1 MDEDP
6 LSSLFGGG
14 GLFGGDVDAPRAPKK
29 TEAEEDTSELLAKL
43 MKSNDNTEKIAARL
57 KKEKKDKNVKKKK
70 EEERLSKV
78 PKKSNDVS
86 EIFGNEAVASLRRGD
101 EGDEGDEDDFL
112 KEKTRRASGDI
123 FGDNNEDDDE
133 DEQIRNTSTSGKGEL
148 FGGFQKKKQDKIE
161 ISELKV
167 SSTLGAASTGD
178 NLFTEDVE
186 DVVASAKEDAASQLH
201 VSDDKLKALDLFIG
215 TEDDDGSA
223 AKPSKSGSIDKTFG
237 GLSLFDTTSKGKE
250 KPKASDVDDLF
261 SMTSNDDGNASGG
274 GGIDSSF
281 DFSSYIQNNS

>member
-70 EEERLSKV
+70 ERSSKV
-78 PKKSNDVS
+78 PKKSDDVS

-112 KEKTRRASGDI
+112 KEEKTRRASGDM

-133 DEQIRNTSTSGKGEL
+133 NEQIRNTSTSGKGEL
-148 FGGFQKKKQDKIE
+148 FGGFQKKEQDKIE

-261 SMTSNDDGNASGG
+261 SMTSNDDENAS

-281 DFSSYIQNNS
+281 DFSSYIQNN